1 MPLKTIE
8 RKCFLMDK
16 IIDELIQN
24 YNLSDYEALAI
35 TGVIGMVATSDSNIK
50 EVYNRFD
57 NNLKPIINKI
67 LNK

>member
-1 MPLKTIE
+1 
-8 RKCFLMDK
+8 MDK

>member
-1 MPLKTIE
+1 
-8 RKCFLMDK
+8 MDK

-35 TGVIGMVATSDSNIK
+35 TGVIGMVATSDNSIK